1 MNWVQVLDL
10 RVDDVVT
17 VRSTNL
23 VTSVKRLEVGEV

>member
-23 VTSVKRLEVGEV
+23 VTSVKRLEVSEV